1 MADATAGATGST
13 RSFDYGRDFWRLMAY
28 ACVLGVFGGAFSLLF
43 LAVLKLGQSWYH
55 SSSPGWL
62 GGEWWWVAATAGAGL
77 LVGLLRALTRLP
89 EKTPGL
95 IADIETAEVEP
106 RLVPGILLVSAAS
119 LIGGASL
126 GPEKAL
132 GSVGGGAGFWLAKRS
147 RFSDDDRGAATL
159 SGMSGAYGGLFS
171 SPLIVV
177 AMMLEVNRPGGAK
190 LSKVLVSSVLSS
202 SISFG
207 IYFAVAGSIF
217 VGAYQVPTYAY
228 QDWYLLAAIGMGVLA
243 AIVSTVFGL
252 IVRGCMALFG
262 RLRIPMI
269 VKAVIGGVVFGVIGV
284 LLPLTM
290 FTGTDQLDVIL
301 KDGSAL
307 GLGLILVM
315 MIAKMLT
322 MGVALG
328 SGFVG
333 GPILPAL
340 FIGGSAGVALHLA
353 IPGLPLGLAF
363 ASMLASVVGGFVSA
377 PFAMVLFVALT
388 TQLGAL
394 NTAPVLVAV
403 VTSFLVVQV
412 LLHLLQGRRSA
423 RRAAPAP
430 SA

>member
-1 MADATAGATGST
+1 MSDGATGST
-13 RSFDYGRDFWRLMAY
+13 RTFGYGRDFWRLMAF
-28 ACVLGVFGGAFSLLF
+28 ACVLGVFGGAFSLIL
-43 LAVLKLGQSWYH
+43 LGVLHLGEFWYH
-55 SSSPGWL
+55 YSSPGWL
-62 GGEWWWVAATAGAGL
+62 GGEWWWIAVTAGAGL

-106 RLVPGILLVSAAS
+106 KLVPGILLVSTAS
-119 LIGGASL
+119 LLGGASL

-132 GSVGGGAGFWLAKRS
+132 GSVGGGAGYWWAKRS
-147 RFSDDDRGAATL
+147 RFSADDRAAATL

-177 AMMLEVNRPGGAK
+177 AMMLEVNRPGGER
-190 LSKVLVSSVLSS
+190 LSKVLVSTVLSS

-207 IYFAVAGSIF
+207 IYFGVAGSIF
-217 VGAYQVPTYAY
+217 VGAYDVPSYTY
-228 QDWYLLAAIGMGVLA
+228 QDWYLLAGIGMGVLA
-243 AIVSTVFGL
+243 AIISVVFGL
-252 IVRGCMALFG
+252 VVRGCMGLFG

-269 VKAVIGGVVFGVIGV
+269 VKSVIGGVIFGTIGV

-301 KDGSAL
+301 KDGSSL
-307 GLGLILVM
+307 GLGLVALLMV
-315 MIAKMLT
+315 AKMVT
-322 MGVALG
+322 MGVGLG
-328 SGFVG
+328 TGFVG

-353 IPGLPLGLAF
+353 IPAIPLGLAF
-363 ASMLASVVGGFVSA
+363 AGMLASVVGGFVSA

-394 NTAPVLVAV
+394 NTAPVLLAV
-403 VTSFLVVQV
+403 ITAFLVVQIV
-412 LLHLLQGRRSA
+412 IHLRTRRRSPQ
-423 RRAAPAP
+423 PA
-430 SA
+430 

>member
-1 MADATAGATGST
+1 MSDSATGST
-13 RSFDYGRDFWRLMAY
+13 RTFGYGRDFWRLMAF
-28 ACVLGVFGGAFSLLF
+28 ACVLGVFGGAFSLIL
-43 LAVLKLGQSWYH
+43 LGVLHAGEAWYH
-55 SSSPGWL
+55 YSSPGWL
-62 GGEWWWVAATAGAGL
+62 GGEWWWIAVTAGAGL

-106 RLVPGILLVSAAS
+106 KLVPGILLVSTAS
-119 LIGGASL
+119 LLGGASL

-132 GSVGGGAGFWLAKRS
+132 GSVGGGAGYWWAKR
-147 RFSDDDRGAATL
+147 RGFSADDRAAATL

-177 AMMLEVNRPGGAK
+177 SMMLEVNRPGGVR
-190 LSKVLVSSVLSS
+190 LSKVLVSTVLSS

-217 VGAYQVPTYAY
+217 VGTYDVPAYAY
-228 QDWYLLAAIGMGVLA
+228 QDWYLLAGIGMGVLA
-243 AIVSTVFGL
+243 AIVCVVFGL
-252 IVRGCMALFG
+252 IVRCCMALFG

-269 VKAVIGGVVFGVIGV
+269 VKAVLGGAIFGAIGV

-290 FTGTDQLDVIL
+290 FTGTDQLGVIL
-301 KDGSAL
+301 KDGSTL
-307 GLGLILVM
+307 GLGLVALLMV
-315 MIAKMLT
+315 AKMVT
-322 MGVALG
+322 MGVGLG
-328 SGFVG
+328 TGFVG

-353 IPGLPLGLAF
+353 VPAIPLGLAF
-363 ASMLASVVGGFVSA
+363 AGMLASVVGGFVSA

-394 NTAPVLVAV
+394 NTAPVLLAV
-403 VTSFLVVQV
+403 VTAFLMVQV
-412 LLHLLQGRRSA
+412 LLHLRRGRT
-423 RRAAPAP
+423 RRPA
-430 SA
+430 